1 MRACAHVSHFSCVQL
16 FATPCTL
23 ACLAPLFMGFSKQ
36 ESWSGLPCPL
46 PGDLP
51 DPGIKPMSF
60 MSPELASGF
69 FTTSANWESNSR
81 LETANSKKACM
92 KVGPLAE
99 VWELVF
105 EAHFH
110 HY

>member
-1 MRACAHVSHFSCVQL
+1 
-16 FATPCTL
+16 
-23 ACLAPLFMGFSKQ
+23 
-36 ESWSGLPCPL
+36 
-46 PGDLP
+46 
-51 DPGIKPMSF
+51 MSF